1 VTFNLLLHP
10 PIIITNTA
18 MFRGE
23 KFILDISDDE
33 DDQKQQS
40 QRAAAAPAPSPF
52 PFVADVLERKPSAPK
67 PPSAPTPR
75 TSTGFPEHK
84 KRSLQSRFKQRK
96 QQAESATTVLS
107 DGTTVSSGVKQQTA
121 PQAEDATPK
130 TWQEQEKTQIDKQ
143 NRDVLAGMSQAEI
156 EEARAELLGSMDPDL
171 LQKLLRRSNIDSGSN
186 EAESLREPIEGGILQ
201 REKPSQKK
209 SVAFADDDSP
219 PKPTV
224 KDETEEEAT
233 IEVDYEPDFPSMD
246 DHGNPTPAST
256 STEPKDGE
264 PHATIHF
271 PTPTQPPALDP
282 NSSTFLTDLHD
293 KYFPSLPS
301 DPSKLEWMQPSTSAN
316 STAYS
321 AAASSLN
328 PNEIRFAFTGAL
340 LPPKT
345 AASIPVSQG
354 LHHHGAAPDAAGYTI
369 PELAHLSRSTYPA
382 QRCVAFQTLGRIL
395 FRLGMGEFGDA
406 GEEGG
411 NLPGAEDTMGEL
423 ARGLWREVEKEHVI
437 AQLVAESEGNGVDG
451 GRHVSAKAYAT
462 EAVWLWRKGGGRR
475 WKAD

>member
-1 VTFNLLLHP
+1 
-10 PIIITNTA
+10 

-33 DDQKQQS
+33 DDQNQQP
-40 QRAAAAPAPSPF
+40 QRAAPAPSPF

-67 PPSAPTPR
+67 PPSAPTAR

-84 KRSLQSRFKQRK
+84 KRPLQSRFKQRK

-107 DGTTVSSGVKQQTA
+107 DGTTVSSGAKQQTA
-121 PQAEDATPK
+121 PQAEDTTPK

-156 EEARAELLGSMDPDL
+156 DEARAELLSSLDPDL
-171 LQKLLRRSNIDSGSN
+171 IQKMLRRANIDSGSN

-219 PKPTV
+219 PSSDPPKPTV
-224 KDETEEEAT
+224 KDENEEEEAT
-233 IEVDYEPDFPSMD
+233 IEVDYEPDFPSTD
-246 DHGNPTPAST
+246 EHGNPTSTLAST
-256 STEPKDGE
+256 QEPQDSDS
-264 PHATIHF
+264 HSTIHF

-282 NSSTFLTDLHD
+282 NSATFLTDLHE

-301 DPSKLEWMQPSTSAN
+301 DPSKLEWMQSS
-316 STAYS
+316 SDSKAYS
-321 AAASSLN
+321 PSASSLN
-328 PNEIRFAFTGAL
+328 PDEIRFSFTGEL
-340 LPPKT
+340 LAPKT
-345 AASIPVSQG
+345 AASIPVSAG

-369 PELAHLSRSTYPA
+369 PELAHLSRSTFSA
-382 QRCVAFQTLGRIL
+382 QRCIAFQTLGRIL
-395 FRLGMGEFGDA
+395 FRLGKGEFGDS

-411 NLPGAEDTMGEL
+411 NLPDAENTMGEL

-437 AQLVAESEGNGVDG
+437 PQLVAESEGNGVDG

>member
-1 VTFNLLLHP
+1 
-10 PIIITNTA
+10 

-33 DDQKQQS
+33 DDQTQQS
-40 QRAAAAPAPSPF
+40 QRAAAAPGPSPF

-84 KRSLQSRFKQRK
+84 KRPVQSRFKQRK
-96 QQAESATTVLS
+96 QQAEAATTVLS
-107 DGTTVSSGVKQQTA
+107 DGTTVSSGVKQQTT
-121 PQAEDATPK
+121 PSTEDTAPK
-130 TWQEQEKTQIDKQ
+130 TWQEQEKTQIDQQ

-156 EEARAELLGSMDPDL
+156 EEARAELLGSLDPDL
-171 LQKLLRRSNIDSGSN
+171 LQKLLRRANIDSGSN

-209 SVAFADDDSP
+209 SVAFADGDSP
-219 PKPTV
+219 ASSNPPNPTV
-224 KDETEEEAT
+224 KDEDEEEAT
-233 IEVDYEPDFPSMD
+233 IEVDYEPDFPSTD
-246 DHGNPTPAST
+246 EHGNPTPAT
-256 STEPKDGE
+256 STEE
-264 PHATIHF
+264 PQDSHSTIHF

-282 NSSTFLTDLHD
+282 NSTTFLTDLHE

-301 DPSKLEWMQPSTSAN
+301 DPSKLEWMQSSN
-316 STAYS
+316 DNAYS
-321 AAASSLN
+321 PSASSIN
-328 PNEIRFAFTGAL
+328 PNEIRFSFTGEL
-340 LPPKT
+340 LAPKT
-345 AASIPVSQG
+345 AASIPVSAG

-369 PELAHLSRSTYPA
+369 PELAHLSRSTYSA

-395 FRLGMGEFGDA
+395 FRLGKGEFGDS

-411 NLPGAEDTMGEL
+411 NLPDAENTMGEL

-437 AQLVAESEGNGVDG
+437 SQLVAESEGNGVDG

>member
-1 VTFNLLLHP
+1 
-10 PIIITNTA
+10 

-23 KFILDISDDE
+23 KFILDISDD
-33 DDQKQQS
+33 DGDQQQQP

-84 KRSLQSRFKQRK
+84 KRPLQSRFKQRK

-121 PQAEDATPK
+121 PPAEDTTPK
-130 TWQEQEKTQIDKQ
+130 TWQEQEKTQIDQQ

-156 EEARAELLGSMDPDL
+156 EEARAELLGSLDPDL
-171 LQKLLRRSNIDSGSN
+171 IQRLLRRANIDSGSN
-186 EAESLREPIEGGILQ
+186 EAESLREPVEGGILQ

-209 SVAFADDDSP
+209 SVAFADDDSTPSNP
-219 PKPTV
+219 PKPTA
-224 KDETEEEAT
+224 KDEDEEEAT
-233 IEVDYEPDFPSMD
+233 IEVDYEPDFPSTD
-246 DHGNPTPAST
+246 EHGNPTPPSAST
-256 STEPKDGE
+256 EEQQDS
-264 PHATIHF
+264 HSTIHF
-271 PTPTQPPALDP
+271 PTPAQPPALDP
-282 NSSTFLTDLHD
+282 NSDTFLTDLHE

-301 DPSKLEWMQPSTSAN
+301 DPSKLEWMQSSDN
-316 STAYS
+316 NAYS
-321 AAASSLN
+321 PSASSVN
-328 PNEIRFAFTGAL
+328 PNEIRFSFTGEL
-340 LPPKT
+340 LGPKT
-345 AASIPVSQG
+345 AAAIPVSQG

-369 PELAHLSRSTYPA
+369 AELAHLSRSTYPA

-395 FRLGMGEFGDA
+395 FRLGKGEFGDS

-411 NLPGAEDTMGEL
+411 NLPDAENTLGEL

-437 AQLVAESEGNGVDG
+437 PQLVAESEGNGVDG